1 MKAVQINEEWRE
13 VQIDAE
19 KFAEWVISDERGIER
34 HARSG
39 HYTLSPVALFVTAQL
54 GRGQIARYHA
64 DTNALEIRGEL
75 YQAPDWV
82 RNFESALS
90 WRAGGE
96 DKPVSVDQILEA
108 LADALYFECV
118 KVTVRQ
124 RQRS

>member
-1 MKAVQINEEWRE
+1 MAVQINEEWRE

-54 GRGQIARYHA
+54 KGSGRQIARYHR
-64 DTNALEIRGEL
+64 DINALEVGGVL

-82 RNFESALS
+82 RNFEGALV

-96 DKPVSVDQILEA
+96 DKPVSADQILEA
-108 LADALYFECV
+108 LADALWLECV

-124 RQRS
+124 RS

>member
-1 MKAVQINEEWRE
+1 MAVQINKQTKK
-13 VQIDAE
+13 VVINAE
-19 KFAEWVISDERGIER
+19 KFAEWWIRIGER

-54 GRGQIARYHA
+54 GHGRIARYHKEI
-64 DTNALEIRGEL
+64 NAIAIEGEL

-82 RNFESALS
+82 AAFEDNLI

-108 LADALYFECV
+108 LADALWLECV
-118 KVTVRQ
+118 KATVRQ
-124 RQRS
+124 RS

>member
-1 MKAVQINEEWRE
+1 MKSVQINEEWRE
-13 VQIDAE
+13 VRIDAE
-19 KFAEWVISDERGIER
+19 AFANWIISDERGIER

-54 GRGQIARYHA
+54 GRRQIARYHA
-64 DTNALEIRGEL
+64 DINALEIGGEL

-82 RNFESALS
+82 RNFEGALV

-108 LADALYFECV
+108 LADALWLEV
-118 KVTVRQ
+118 IKTSVRQ
-124 RQRS
+124 HQRS

>member
-1 MKAVQINEEWRE
+1 MAVQINKQTKE
-13 VQIDAE
+13 VAINAE
-19 KFAEWVISDERGIER
+19 KFAEWVVADERGVER

-64 DTNALEIRGEL
+64 DINAIEVGGEL
-75 YQAPDWV
+75 YQAPNWV
-82 RNFESALS
+82 RNFEGSLI

-108 LADALYFECV
+108 LADALWLECV
-118 KVTVRQ
+118 KATVR
-124 RQRS
+124 RRSQRS

>member
-1 MKAVQINEEWRE
+1 MQAVQINEEWRE

-19 KFAEWVISDERGIER
+19 KFAEWIVANERDMER

-39 HYTLSPVALFVTAQL
+39 HYTLSPVALFVTSQL
-54 GRGQIARYHA
+54 KRRAITRYHA
-64 DTNALEIRGEL
+64 DINALEIGGEL

-82 RNFESALS
+82 RNFEGALS

-96 DKPVSVDQILEA
+96 DKPVSVEQILEA
-108 LADALYFECV
+108 LADALWLECV

-124 RQRS
+124 RS

>member
-1 MKAVQINEEWRE
+1 MTAVQVNEEMRE
-13 VQIDAE
+13 VRIDAE
-19 KFAEWVISDERGIER
+19 AFAEWVVADERSIER

-82 RNFESALS
+82 RNFEGALV

-96 DKPVSVDQILEA
+96 DKPVSVDMVLEA
-108 LADALYFECV
+108 LADALWLECV

-124 RQRS
+124 RQQ

>member
-13 VQIDAE
+13 VQIDVE
-19 KFAEWVISDERGIER
+19 KFSEWIVANERNIER

-54 GRGQIARYHA
+54 GGRQIVRYHS
-64 DTNALEIRGEL
+64 DINALEVGGVL

-82 RNFESALS
+82 RNFEGALS
-90 WRAGGE
+90 WHAGGE

-108 LADALYFECV
+108 LADALWLECV
-118 KVTVRQ
+118 KATVRQ
-124 RQRS
+124 RS

>member
-1 MKAVQINEEWRE
+1 MTAVQVNEEMRE
-13 VQIDAE
+13 VRIDAE
-19 KFAEWVISDERGIER
+19 AFAEWVVANERDIER

-39 HYTLSPVALFVTAQL
+39 HYTLSPVTLFVTTQL
-54 GRGQIARYHA
+54 GRRQIARYHH
-64 DTNALEIRGEL
+64 DTNAFEVGGEL

-82 RNFESALS
+82 RNFEGALV